1 MEARRMA
8 IKTRV
13 VALAAL
19 ALGAG
24 CLSPPGEPLT
34 DGVHV
39 GVLLPYT
46 GALAT
51 IGQNLERAV
60 VMANERLAA
69 AEHDPGQP
77 PFRLIFRD
85 THSDDRKGMAAVTD
99 LMDGQR
105 VSFIL
110 GPEEPSL
117 ATSMATV
124 LRDRAV
130 AISGGAVSLDA
141 QGQTTWFRIVPSARR
156 MSQALAGRMKADGVR
171 TLAIIYVPD
180 AYGMTFSTQFAA
192 EFKAQ
197 AGGMVQTTV
206 ALTTD
211 VASGEA
217 VRRAQVGKPDAILL
231 VAYPPGGAAVIQ
243 EWAVLAASER
253 WYFAPSLRSEVFAQ
267 NVPPGLIDGMVGVT
281 AGLSADARNFEKEF
295 SQRWRGELP
304 ASNAHYYYDAMI
316 LAGLAHRA
324 ASRRIGSPT
333 PPAAE
338 LARALVSV
346 SGPGGRV
353 QSWQEIE
360 SALNQVEMG
369 NDIDYRG
376 TSGTVDFSP
385 DGSVPQGHILFW
397 TIRNGVVEVL

>member
-1 MEARRMA
+1 MEALRMA
-8 IKTRV
+8 IEHGL
-13 VALAAL
+13 VAVAAL
-19 ALGAG
+19 SLVG
-24 CLSPPGEPLT
+24 CLSPPVEPPS

-69 AEHDPGQP
+69 AEHDPGKP

-99 LMDGQR
+99 LMDAER

-117 ATSMATV
+117 ASSMATA

-141 QGQTTWFRIVPSARR
+141 QGQTTWFRIVPTARR
-156 MSQALAGRMKADGVR
+156 MSAALASRMKADGMR

-192 EFKAQ
+192 EFKAA
-197 AGGMVQTTV
+197 AGGVVQTTV
-206 ALTTD
+206 ALNAD
-211 VASGEA
+211 LPSGEA
-217 VRRAQVGKPDAILL
+217 VRRAQAGKPDAILL

-324 ASRRIGSPT
+324 ASARTGSPM

-338 LARALVSV
+338 LARALIAV

-353 QSWQEIE
+353 QSWQEVD
-360 SALNQVEMG
+360 SALSLVESG
-369 NDIDYRG
+369 TDIDYRG

-397 TIRNGVVEVL
+397 TIHNGGLETL